1 MSSVLFKPM
10 CILKYRSLRKMD
22 IKLSTYTIENEEEI

>member
-1 MSSVLFKPM
+1 MSSVLLKQVR
-10 CILKYRSLRKMD
+10 ILKYRSLRKMD